1 MKIKLLVVRHGETD
15 FNTEHRINGQFNSN
29 LTGAGIRESEICG
42 RYLQALHFDK
52 VLVSD
57 LGRTIK
63 TLQCFGLAGEMEG
76 RLRDRNFGP
85 YNGELYAIYVKA
97 KHEERQRL
105 CNGTQDIDGQ
115 YLVPSSSS
123 SCVLSCSDHGH
134 ANGPTKGHAKGNANG
149 HANGPTNGN
158 ANGHANG
165 LDNGH
170 ANGPTKGHANGPTK
184 GHANGPTK
192 GHAKGNANALTNGKA
207 TGNILSS
214 RDNVYYDDMKTEI
227 EPRGVE
233 RYENMFLRIEDL
245 ILDTMYKTNKELSKK
260 KQTANVLFVTH
271 CSPVRM
277 CAMVLSSF
285 SAHPFPK
292 GLRKFNI
299 PNNSISEF
307 NITVNDETHNI
318 ENVELGK
325 FASTKHLHM

>member
-1 MKIKLLVVRHGETD
+1 MKIKLVVVRHGETD

-29 LTGAGIRESEICG
+29 LTRAGIRESEICG
-42 RYLQALHFDK
+42 GYLQALHFDK

-63 TLQCFGLAGEMEG
+63 TLQCFGMTGEMEG

-105 CNGTQDIDGQ
+105 CHGTQDIDGQ

-123 SCVLSCSDHGH
+123 SCVLSCGDH
-134 ANGPTKGHAKGNANG
+134 GHAKGNSNG
-149 HANGPTNGN
+149 HANKLD
-158 ANGHANG
+158 NGHANK

-170 ANGPTKGHANGPTK
+170 ANGHAKGHANGN
-184 GHANGPTK
+184 ANGFTN
-192 GHAKGNANALTNGKA
+192 GNAKGNG
-207 TGNILSS
+207 LSS

-233 RYENMFLRIEDL
+233 RYENLFLRIEDL
-245 ILDTMYKTNKELSKK
+245 ILDTMYNTSKELSKK

-292 GLRKFNI
+292 GLRQFNI

-318 ENVELGK
+318 DNVELGK
-325 FASTKHLHM
+325 LASTKHLHM